1 MTLPT
6 ALTKTLNAAQKDAV
20 ETLEGPVMVVAGPG
34 TGKTHVLTLRIANIL
49 KSTDTPPDG
58 ILALTFTESGATTM
72 RRRLASIVGSSAYRV
87 RIHTFHGYCKDV
99 IDRYPEEFPRIIGAD
114 PIAEIEKIDVLSTI
128 ITEGTWEH
136 LKPYGNPLYYLH
148 PLKSAISELKRENI
162 SPDALST
169 YLVREQKE
177 FNATE
182 DLYHDSG
189 VHKGKMR
196 GKYQT
201 LAKRIERTVELHD
214 VYEAYEKELA
224 ARRLYDFDDMIME
237 AIKAMEQKPDLLL
250 RLQEESLYIL
260 ADEHQDANASQNKL
274 LELLGNHDS
283 SPNLFV
289 VGDEKQAIFR
299 FQGASLDNFAYFK
312 KLFPTAKLV
321 VLTES
326 YRSGQEILDVAHSL
340 ASARKEESEHSFKPV
355 PLVSKAKVEKSNIE
369 LRAFSKP
376 EYERTWLAEDIERL
390 IGEGV
395 EPAEI
400 AVLFRTNGEAN
411 DIAAALEA
419 RKIAVSIESDQ
430 NALHDPEIRK
440 FITYLRAVA
449 YFGDDELLA
458 SALHLHFTKMT
469 ALDVYKVMHYS
480 RRNDLLA
487 ADVLHDVEKLK
498 EAKLEHP
505 EIAHEVYATIEKF
518 AKHEGSV
525 SHIVEAMIEESGFL
539 ASVLSG
545 KHAIETLG
553 KLGGLVRDIETLTSA
568 HPDYS
573 LRALAE
579 HLALLDE
586 HRIPI
591 RKENRAAGRK
601 GAVRLM
607 TAHRSKGM
615 EFEHVYVVNV
625 GDGVWGGRRETTLF
639 DLPTGAASGSDEDER
654 RLLYVALTRAKL
666 AISVSYSRENATGS
680 ERLKSRLLEDI
691 DPKFIAEISTQE
703 YEAKLGDHVAEMMGG
718 RKRRAVALPDETQYL
733 QELFIEQG
741 LSVTALN
748 NFLNCPWRYFY
759 SNLIRIPKTPT
770 KSLVFGTAAHAALR
784 RFFDTRTKGDEAGKK
799 ELLEWFVD
807 AMRRAPLSRFERTET
822 EERGKKFL
830 DGWYDTYHAVWPKE
844 SKTEYRLQMEMSVDE
859 LPGGKLRLRGD
870 LDKIEFNNGGGVN
883 VVDYK
888 TGQPKSRNEIQG
900 NTKNGTGEYWRQL
913 VFYKML
919 LDMEG
924 KYTMK
929 TGELDFLQPDDRG
942 KYHIERFD
950 ILPADVDAL
959 KDIVKQAAL
968 DIYNLTFWDTYCD
981 DPACEYCTLRRLM
994 H

>member
-1 MTLPT
+1 
-6 ALTKTLNAAQKDAV
+6 
-20 ETLEGPVMVVAGPG
+20 MVVAGPG

-58 ILALTFTESGATTM
+58 ILSLTFTESGATTM
-72 RRRLASIVGSSAYRV
+72 RRRLAGIVGSSAYRV

-114 PIAEIEKIDVLSTI
+114 PIAEIEKIDILSTI
-128 ITEGTWEH
+128 ITENSWQH

-148 PLKSAISELKRENI
+148 PLKGAISELKRENI
-162 SPDALST
+162 SPSRLSA
-169 YLVREQKE
+169 YLAKEQSA
-177 FNATE
+177 FNAIE
-182 DLYHDSG
+182 DLIYDSG
-189 VHKGKMR
+189 KYKGNMR

-201 LAKRIERTVELHD
+201 QAKRLERTIELHD

-237 AIKAMEQKPDLLL
+237 VIKAMEEKPDLLL

-274 LELLGNHDS
+274 LELLGNYDS
-283 SPNLFV
+283 TPNLFV

-312 KLFPTAKLV
+312 KLFPTSKLV

-355 PLVSKAKVEKSNIE
+355 PLVSKAKVTNSTIE

-376 EYERTWLAEDIERL
+376 EFERSWLAEDVARL
-390 IGEGV
+390 IDEGV
-395 EPAEI
+395 EPAEVAI
-400 AVLFRTNGEAN
+400 LFRTNGEAS

-430 NALHDPEIRK
+430 NALHDPEIRR
-440 FITYLRAVA
+440 FLTYLRAVA
-449 YFGDDELLA
+449 YFGDDEMLS
-458 SALHLHFTKMT
+458 SALHLHFTKII
-469 ALDVYKVMHYS
+469 ALDVYKIMHFA
-480 RRNDLLA
+480 RRNDLIA
-487 ADVLHDVEKLK
+487 ADVLRDIDKLK

-505 EIAHEVYATIEKF
+505 EVAHEVYTTIEKF
-518 AKHEGSV
+518 AKCEGSV
-525 SHIVEAMIEESGFL
+525 SHIVEEMIDESGFL
-539 ASVLSG
+539 ASILGG

-553 KLGGLVRDIETLTSA
+553 KLGGLLRDIETLTSA

-639 DLPTGAASGSDEDER
+639 ELPTGAASGSDEDER

-666 AISVSYSRENATGS
+666 AISVSYARESATGS
-680 ERLKSRLLEDI
+680 ERLRSRLLEDI
-691 DPKFIAEISTQE
+691 DPALITEMPTQAFE
-703 YEAKLGDHVAEMMGG
+703 TALGENVAEQLGG
-718 RKRRAVALPDETQYL
+718 RKRRAAALPDETHYL

-748 NFLNCPWRYFY
+748 NFLKCPWQYFY

-784 RFFDTRTKGDEAGKK
+784 RYFDTRTQQQEEIGKEK
-799 ELLEWFVD
+799 LIEWFVD
-807 AMRRAPLSRFERTET
+807 AMRRAPLSRNERVET
-822 EERGKKFL
+822 VERGKKFL
-830 DGWYDTYHAVWPKE
+830 DGWYDEYHDSWADDCKN
-844 SKTEYRLQMEMSVDE
+844 EYRLQLELPIDE

-870 LDKIEFNNGGGVN
+870 IDKMEFLPGGGIN

-888 TGQPKSRNEIQG
+888 TGHPKSRNEIQG
-900 NTKNGTGEYWRQL
+900 NTKNGTADYWRQL

-929 TGELDFLQPDDRG
+929 TGELDFLQPDDKG
-942 KYHIERFD
+942 KYHRERFD
-950 ILPADVDAL
+950 VLPTDVDEL
-959 KDIVKQAAL
+959 KTLVTDTAKN
-968 DIYNLTFWDTYCD
+968 IYNLTFWNQYCD
-981 DPACEYCTLRRLM
+981 EPHCEYCALRKLM
-994 H
+994 K